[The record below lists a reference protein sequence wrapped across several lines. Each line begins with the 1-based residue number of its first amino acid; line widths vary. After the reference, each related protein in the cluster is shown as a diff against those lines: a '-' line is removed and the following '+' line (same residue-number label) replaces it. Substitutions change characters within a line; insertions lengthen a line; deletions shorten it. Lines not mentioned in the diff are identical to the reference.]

1 MALGCK
7 YIILDHLSIV
17 VSGLEGGD
25 ERRIIDNT
33 MTKIRVLVEE
43 LGIGMILVSHLKRP
57 NSDKG
62 HEDGLKTSLA
72 QLRGS
77 AGIGQLSNMVL
88 GLERDGQNPD
98 PTVRNTTLI
107 RVLKNRFS
115 GLTGPSTYLHYD
127 RNTSRLTEVFPDDID
142 EQAED
147 FEEL

>member
-1 MALGCK
+1 M
-7 YIILDHLSIV
+7 
-17 VSGLEGGD
+17 VSHSKRPTGKSHEEGGQ
-25 ERRIIDNT
+25 
-33 MTKIRVLVEE
+33 
-43 LGIGMILVSHLKRP
+43 
-57 NSDKG
+57 
-62 HEDGLKTSLA
+62 TSLA
-72 QLRGS
+72 ELRGT

-98 PTVRNTTLI
+98 LYQRNITLI

-127 RNTSRLTEVFPDDID
+127 RDTSRLTEVFPDDID